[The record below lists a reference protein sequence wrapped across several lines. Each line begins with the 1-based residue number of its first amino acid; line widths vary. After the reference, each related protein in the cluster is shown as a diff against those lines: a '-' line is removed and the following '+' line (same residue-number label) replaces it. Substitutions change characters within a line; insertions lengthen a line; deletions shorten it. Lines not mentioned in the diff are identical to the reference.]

1 MDISLVI
8 LAAGMASR
16 YGAMK
21 QTEGFG
27 PSGET
32 IMDYSIHDALQA
44 GFNKVVFIIRRDFAD
59 AFRKNY
65 DEKLQGLAK
74 VEYVYQELS
83 SHVPEDKMP
92 AERIKPWGTGHAILC
107 AADVVKEPFAVINA
121 DDFYGKDA
129 FVKAAAFL
137 KGECDAATYA
147 IIGYPLSGTLSDFGS
162 VSRGVCELD
171 DENMLLSI
179 RERTKINRNDGSI
192 CFEEDGAIHPLPPDA
207 NVSMNFWCFH
217 PSVFG
222 IAARLFSEFLETS
235 SFDIKSEFF
244 IPILAD
250 AFIQKEK
257 GRIKVIPTSARWF
270 GVTYKEDAPSVKK
283 SLHELIKQ
291 KAYPEQLWANR

>member
-32 IMDYSIHDALQA
+32 IMDYSIHDALEA
-44 GFNKVVFIIRRDFAD
+44 GFNKIVFIIRRDFAET
-59 AFRKNY
+59 FQKNY
-65 DEKLQGLAK
+65 DQKLSGRAK
-74 VEYVYQELS
+74 VAYVYQELGN
-83 SHVPEDKMP
+83 HVPEGMLPPD
-92 AERIKPWGTGHAILC
+92 RVKPWGTGHAILC
-107 AADVVKEPFAVINA
+107 AADVVSEPFAVINA

-137 KGECDAATYA
+137 REGCNDATYA
-147 IIGYPLSGTLSDFGS
+147 IIGYPLGATLSEFGS
-162 VSRGVCELD
+162 VSRGVCEV
-171 DENMLLSI
+171 DEKNMLVSI
-179 RERTKINRNDGSI
+179 RERTKISRQQGKI
-192 CFEEDGAIHPLPPDA
+192 CYEEDGGWKELSDDA

-222 IAARLFSEFLETS
+222 LAEKLFLEFLTNNGN
-235 SFDIKSEFF
+235 DIKSEFF

-250 AFIQKEK
+250 AFIRKEQ
-257 GRIKVIPTSARWF
+257 GAIKVIPTTAKWF
-270 GVTYKEDAPSVKK
+270 GVTYKEDAPAVKD
-283 SLHELIKQ
+283 SINELVDAR
-291 KAYPEQLWANR
+291 AYPERLW